1 MFPQITVVGEKPE
14 MTCHHDAEHV
24 VMTCSLPGSAKPHT
38 VCNFYVGEARSPV
51 GTQTIRDKVSA
62 SNKWF
67 CQFYVQIADLLR
79 DLRSVQKKVASCDYS
94 LESEPNSVS
103 ARSEECSL
111 TGIWEKESSRLQTI
125 QTPTMS
131 TAGGFGE
138 AATSVPALEGS
149 SDNKIT
155 ENFETV
161 MTEISTYTTPGLHGH
176 QLTTSSYS
184 FAVTPCNPASENQT
198 WRLVAF
204 TAVCLMTV
212 SISLLG
218 SALIYHQI
226 RTEKQTMRWKAD
238 ITDYYDHGGAVI
250 Q

>member
-1 MFPQITVVGEKPE
+1 
-14 MTCHHDAEHV
+14 MTCQHFEGEHV

-38 VCNFYVGEARSPV
+38 VCNFYIGEARSPV

-62 SNKWF
+62 SYKWF

-79 DLRSVQKKVASCDYS
+79 DLRSVQPKVASSDSS
-94 LESEPNSVS
+94 LESEPNSLS
-103 ARSEECSL
+103 ARSDEYSL

-149 SDNKIT
+149 SHNKIT
-155 ENFETV
+155 ENFE
-161 MTEISTYTTPGLHGH
+161 SLHGH

-238 ITDYYDHGGAVI
+238 ITDYYDHGGADLPAGGDDICSVVI
-250 Q
+250 FEPVFDFPIV